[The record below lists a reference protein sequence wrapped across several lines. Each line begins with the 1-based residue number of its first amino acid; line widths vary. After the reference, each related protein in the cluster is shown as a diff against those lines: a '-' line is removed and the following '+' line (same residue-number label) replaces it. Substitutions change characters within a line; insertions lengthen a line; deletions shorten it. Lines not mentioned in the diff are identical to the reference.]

1 MYKLLEDGRF
11 QIKDFQQASPF
22 ASFLPGISG
31 TDGIPLWA
39 FYVNRG
45 QGMASFG
52 VENKDNAMLEFL
64 PANKAYQYIGTQGF
78 RTFLKGTRSQ
88 GNASQETSS
97 KETSSNKTFHYEPFN
112 EESDD
117 IKDDMIISDNH
128 LELTHTHKH
137 LGIEIKVVYYTLPHQ
152 AIPGLI
158 REVKITNL
166 EDKPLSLEGLDGL
179 ASMFPAHVDDSGY
192 KSISNTFKS
201 WFDAAVENDSF
212 AYYFLRGSTA
222 DDAKVDQNDEGNFY
236 ASLLDANNKASFVAP
251 IFDRDVVFKNDLTLQ
266 NPKGFYNEAA
276 FDTSNQIGTNKV
288 SCAFTPFAVDL
299 KGNASMTLTSV
310 FGQTSDREQAAE
322 FLDSHIS
329 LDKLAEYKASAFELA
344 KEFTDRVETKTAN
357 KAFDAYVKQNY
368 LDNGI
373 RGGFPVVFENDQA
386 KQVFYLYSRKHGDL
400 ERDYNFFSI
409 SPEYYSQGNGNYRDM
424 NQNRRLDTFFEPKVA
439 DRNLRQFMSLIQLD
453 GYNPLSIKTVKYTLE
468 NKAFDFKQYG
478 FTAEQS
484 DAWLEKAADG
494 FTPGSLKKFVETEN
508 IQLTKVFEAFLTDI
522 LSASKESL
530 EAEHGEGFWSDHW
543 TYNLDL
549 VDSYLAIYPDKADEA
564 FFGGGYRFFNS
575 PASVRPLSDKLK
587 QGKLGWRQYDAVK
600 VDKKI
605 VKAQAK
611 GERLW
616 IESEETGKPVET
628 SLFSKLIL
636 LAANKVSTL
645 APYGLGV
652 EMEGGK
658 PGWNDAMNGLPGM
671 FGAGTSEL
679 FELKRLADR
688 LTNVENKQRITL
700 PAQAAEF
707 LMSLRDVLRNS
718 EALDMDAWKALTGVR
733 EAYRESIVGVGT
745 YEMVAVSKDVTT
757 EIIDLFEK
765 VMTKAVANVEGL
777 GTELVPTYIY
787 FEAIV
792 NDGEEI
798 VEMKPHPV
806 TPFLEG
812 IVKKMKISGDTK
824 EARDLYGKV
833 KASDLY
839 DKKLGMYKTSASIK
853 DEPIE
858 LGRAKFF
865 TPGWLENESV
875 FLHMAY
881 KYLLELVKLG
891 LYDEFFEEIK
901 TGLVVFNDPKVY
913 GRSIIEN
920 SSFIASSAN
929 PDESLHGKGFVARL
943 SGSTVEFLN
952 MWVEMFIGKT
962 PFMMADELT
971 FKLNPVLPADFFS
984 DGEIEFTLFSEIKV
998 TYINK
1003 TSKATYGQDGVK
1015 PVAYAVTLKSGETE
1029 TFDEKGV
1036 TGAWAEKIR
1045 NKEVK
1050 NITVTLS

>member
-11 QIKDFQQASPF
+11 QIQDFQTASPF

-64 PANKAYQYIGTQGF
+64 PANKAYQYVSTQGF
-78 RTFLKGTRSQ
+78 RTFLKGTRGEESFQ
-88 GNASQETSS
+88 
-97 KETSSNKTFHYEPFN
+97 YEPFN
-112 EESDD
+112 TENED
-117 IKDDMIISDNH
+117 ITDEMIISDNH
-128 LELTHTHKH
+128 LELTHTQKQ
-137 LGIEIKVVYYTLPHQ
+137 LGIKIRVVYYTLPHQ

-158 REVKITNL
+158 REVTITNTKD
-166 EDKPLSLEGLDGL
+166 EPLSLEGLDGL
-179 ASMFPAHVDDSGY
+179 ASMFPAHVDDAGY

-201 WFDAAVENDSF
+201 WFDASVENDTF

-236 ASLLDANNKASFVAP
+236 VSLLSAAGESAFVSP
-251 IFDRDVVFKNDLTLQ
+251 IFDRDVVFNNDLTLQ
-266 NPKGFYNEAA
+266 KPKGFYSE
-276 FDTSNQIGTNKV
+276 DKMETSTQIGTNKV
-288 SCAFTPFAVDL
+288 SCAFTPFKAEL
-299 KGNASMTLTSV
+299 NGQAAMTLTSV
-310 FGQTSDREQAAE
+310 FGQTADRNQAAA
-322 FLDSHIS
+322 FINDNIS
-329 LDKLAEYKASAFELA
+329 VEKLAEYKASAFELA
-344 KEFTDRVETKTAN
+344 KEFTSRVETKTAN

-373 RGGFPVVFENDQA
+373 RGGFPVVFENDEA

-439 DRNLRQFMSLIQLD
+439 DRNLCQFMSLIQLD
-453 GYNPLSIKTVKYTLE
+453 GYNPLSIKTVKYTLLD
-468 NKAFDFKQYG
+468 NTFNFQGYG
-478 FTAEQS
+478 FTSTQAEV
-484 DAWLEKAADG
+484 WLDKSKDG
-494 FTPGSLKKFVETEN
+494 YTPGSLKKFVEEEGIELN
-508 IQLTKVFEAFLTDI
+508 EPFEAFLTDV
-522 LSASKESL
+522 LSASKEAL
-530 EAEHGEGFWSDHW
+530 EADHGEGFWSDHW

-549 VDSYLAIYPDKADEA
+549 IDSYLAIYPDKAEDA

-575 PASVRPLSDKLK
+575 PASVRPLSEKLK
-587 QGKLGWRQYDAVK
+587 QGKLGWRQYDAVREDEEK
-600 VDKKI
+600 MAKHK
-605 VKAQAK
+605 K
-611 GERLW
+611 GESLW
-616 IESEETGKPVET
+616 VESAADGKPAET

-645 APYGLGV
+645 APNGLGV

-679 FELKRLADR
+679 FELKRLTER
-688 LTNVENKQRITL
+688 LREVENKQSITL
-700 PAQAAEF
+700 PAEASEF
-707 LMSLRDVLRNS
+707 LLHLRDVLR
-718 EALDMDAWKALTGVR
+718 EIDTLDLNAWKALTDIR
-733 EAYRESIVGVGT
+733 EAYRASIEGVDAFKLVT
-745 YEMVAVSKDVTT
+745 VSEEAVK
-757 EIIDLFEK
+757 EIITAFDD
-765 VMTKAVANVEGL
+765 VMNKAVASVDAL
-777 GTELVPTYIY
+777 DTDIVPTYIY
-787 FEAIV
+787 FEATV
-792 NDGEEI
+792 EDGEI
-798 VEMKPHPV
+798 TDMIPHPV

-812 IVKKMKISGDTK
+812 VVKKMKISGDTQ
-824 EARDLYGKV
+824 EARELYGKV

-881 KYLLELVKLG
+881 KYLLELVKVG

-901 TGLVVFNDPKVY
+901 TGLVVFTDPKVY
-913 GRSIIEN
+913 GRSILEN

-962 PFMMADELT
+962 PFKMEDELT
-971 FKLNPVLPADFFS
+971 FQLDPVLPADFFS
-984 DGEIEFTLFSEIKV
+984 DGKIEFTLFSEIDV
-998 TYINK
+998 TYVNE
-1003 TSKATYGQDGVK
+1003 TSKATYGEKGVR
-1015 PVAYAVTLKSGETE
+1015 PVSYSVTLSSGETE

-1036 TGAWAEKIR
+1036 TGEWAEKIR
-1045 NKEVK
+1045 NKDVES
-1050 NITVTLS
+1050 ITVTLN

>member
-11 QIKDFQQASPF
+11 QIQDFQQASPF

-52 VENKDNAMLEFL
+52 VGNKDNAMLEFL

-78 RTFLKGTRSQ
+78 RTFLKGTRS
-88 GNASQETSS
+88 GETGPNES
-97 KETSSNKTFHYEPFN
+97 FQYEPFN
-112 EESDD
+112 KESDG
-117 IKDDMIISDNH
+117 ITDDMIISDNH
-128 LELTHTHKH
+128 LELTHSHKH

-158 REVKITNL
+158 REVKITNMQ
-166 EDKPLSLEGLDGL
+166 DGPLSLEGLDGL
-179 ASMFPAHVDDSGY
+179 ASMFPAHVDDAGY

-201 WFDAAVENDSF
+201 WFDAAVENDTF

-236 ASLLDANNKASFVAP
+236 ASLLDANNKAAFVSP

-266 NPKGFYNEAA
+266 NPKGFYNEAE

-288 SCAFTPFAVDL
+288 SCAFTPFAVEL
-299 KGNASMTLTSV
+299 KGQASMTLTSV
-310 FGQTSDREQAAE
+310 FGQTSDRKQAAE
-322 FLDSHIS
+322 FLESHIS
-329 LDKLAEYKASAFELA
+329 VDKLAAYKASAFGLA

-468 NKAFDFKQYG
+468 NRDFDFKQYG
-478 FTAEQS
+478 FTTEQV
-484 DAWLEKAADG
+484 DAWLEKSADG

-508 IQLTKVFEAFLTDI
+508 IQLAKAFEAFLTDV

-600 VDKKI
+600 IDKK
-605 VKAQAK
+605 KKTAHAK

-616 IESEETGKPVET
+616 IESEETGKPIET

-636 LAANKVSTL
+636 LAANKISTL

-679 FELKRLADR
+679 FELKRLAAL
-688 LTNVENKQRITL
+688 LTKVENKQSIAL
-700 PAQAAEF
+700 PTQAAEF
-707 LMSLRDVLRNS
+707 LLRLRDVLRNNDT
-718 EALDMDAWKALTGVR
+718 LDMDAWKALTSVR
-733 EAYRESIVGVGT
+733 ETYRESIVGEDT
-745 YEMVAVSKDVTT
+745 YKLVTVTKDVVT
-757 EIIDLFEK
+757 EIIDSFEE
-765 VMTKAVANVEGL
+765 VMTKAVKNVEAL
-777 GTELVPTYIY
+777 DTELVPTYIY
-787 FEAIV
+787 FEATV
-792 NDGEEI
+792 EGEEI

-833 KASDLY
+833 KASDLH

-881 KYLLELVKLG
+881 KYLLELVKVG

-943 SGSTVEFLN
+943 SGSTIEFLN

-962 PFMMADELT
+962 PFMMTDNLT

-984 DGEIEFTLFSEIKV
+984 DGKVEFSLFSDIAV
-998 TYINK
+998 TYINN
-1003 TSKATYGQDGVK
+1003 TSKSTFGDDGVK
-1015 PVAYAVTLKSGETE
+1015 PVSYTVTLKSGERE

-1045 NKEVK
+1045 NKEVET
-1050 NITVTLS
+1050 ITVALN

>member
-11 QIKDFQQASPF
+11 KIEDFQAASPF

-64 PANKAYQYIGTQGF
+64 PANKAYQYVGTQGF
-78 RTFLKGTRSQ
+78 RTFLKGTRSEERFQ
-88 GNASQETSS
+88 
-97 KETSSNKTFHYEPFN
+97 YEPFN
-112 EESDD
+112 EESDVIQD
-117 IKDDMIISDNH
+117 EMIISDNH
-128 LELTHTHKH
+128 LELKHTHKH
-137 LGIEIKVVYYTLPHQ
+137 LGIEMTVVYYTLPHQ
-152 AIPGLI
+152 AIPGLV
-158 REVKITNL
+158 REVTFKNL
-166 EDKPLSLEGLDGL
+166 RDEPISIEGVDGL
-179 ASMFPAHVDDSGY
+179 ASMFPAHVDDAGY

-201 WFDAAVENDSF
+201 WFDASVEQDQF

-236 ASLLDANNKASFVAP
+236 VSLMQTENKEEFMTPV
-251 IFDRDVVFKNDLTLQ
+251 FDRDVIFGNDLTLLT
-266 NPKGFYNEAA
+266 PKAFYGQDAL
-276 FDTSNQIGTNKV
+276 DTTKQIGTNKV
-288 SCAFTPFAVDL
+288 SAAFTPFDIDL
-299 KGNASMTLTSV
+299 KGHGAMTLTSV
-310 FGQTSDREQAAE
+310 FGQTTDREKAAD
-322 FLDSHIS
+322 FIQQHITAK
-329 LDKLAEYKASAFELA
+329 KLSEYKTSAMELA
-344 KEFTDRVETKTAN
+344 KAFTSRVETKTAN
-357 KAFDAYVKQNY
+357 KAFDEYVKQNY

-468 NKAFDFKQYG
+468 DDSFDFTG
-478 FTAEQS
+478 FGFSKEQA
-484 DAWLEKAADG
+484 DNWLEKSKDG
-494 FTPGSLKKFVETEN
+494 YTPGSLKKFVEEEDITLTES
-508 IQLTKVFEAFLTDI
+508 FEAFLTDV
-522 LSASKESL
+522 LSASKEAL
-530 EAEHGEGFWSDHW
+530 EADHGEGFWSDHW

-549 VDSYLAIYPDKADEA
+549 IDSYLAIYPDKADDA
-564 FFGGGYRFFNS
+564 YFGGGYRFFNS
-575 PASVRPLSDKLK
+575 PASVRPLSEKLK
-587 QGKLGWRQYDAVK
+587 QGKLGWRQYDAVHEDEEK
-600 VDKKI
+600 MAAHK
-605 VKAQAK
+605 K
-611 GERLW
+611 GEHMW
-616 IESEETGKPVET
+616 IETDTDGKPVET

-645 APYGLGV
+645 APFGLGV

-679 FELKRLADR
+679 FELKRLVDR
-688 LTNVENKQRITL
+688 LSDVDNKQRIAL
-700 PAQAAEF
+700 PVEASEF
-707 LMSLRDVLRNS
+707 LLHLRDVLRDIDT
-718 EALDMDAWKALTGVR
+718 LDLDAWKALTEVR
-733 EAYRESIVGVGT
+733 ESYRASIAGKN
-745 YEMVAVSKDVTT
+745 SFKLVTCT
-757 EIIDLFEK
+757 EDMAAEVISLFKE
-765 VMTKAVANVEGL
+765 VMEKAVDNVEGL
-777 GTELVPTYIY
+777 DTEIIPTYIY
-787 FEAIV
+787 FEATV
-792 NDGEEI
+792 KEGEI
-798 VEMKPHPV
+798 TEMQPHPV

-812 IVKKMKISGDTK
+812 VVKKMKISGDTT
-824 EARDLYGKV
+824 EARELYGKV

-839 DKKLGMYKTSASIK
+839 DKKLGMYKTSASIN

-881 KYLLELVKLG
+881 KYLLELVKVG
-891 LYDEFFEEIK
+891 LYDEFYEEIK

-913 GRSIIEN
+913 GRSILEN

-952 MWVEMFIGKT
+952 MWVEMFIGKA
-962 PFMMADELT
+962 PFTMEDALT
-971 FKLNPVLPADFFS
+971 FKLEPVLPADFFS
-984 DGEIEFTLFSEIKV
+984 DRKITFTLFSEIEV
-998 TYINK
+998 TYIND
-1003 TSKATYGQDGVK
+1003 TSKATYGEDRVK
-1015 PVAYAVTLKSGETE
+1015 PNAYTVELKSGETE
-1029 TFDEKGV
+1029 TFDANGV
-1036 TGAWAEKIR
+1036 TGEWAEKIR

-1050 NITVTLS
+1050 AITVALD